1 MQAFVQACAVS
12 SPLSN
17 HRTKHPPKGLPDSSD
32 PIRQDGLQCCNVK
45 SWLSQIKSFGALAP
59 SSMLLFGSIV
69 LLSKTKNVGS
79 LLQVLGAGCL
89 NLVILAHIAEALH
102 WFAFMHWGQEHSIGH
117 YLDLTSAILGITL
130 FPLGYL
136 LHAWGIRRGR

>member
-1 MQAFVQACAVS
+1 MS
-12 SPLSN
+12 GTL
-17 HRTKHPPKGLPDSSD
+17 
-32 PIRQDGLQCCNVK
+32 
-45 SWLSQIKSFGALAP
+45 IKSFVALAP

-89 NLVILAHIAEALH
+89 NLVILAHIAEALQL
-102 WFAFMHWGQEHSIGH
+102 FPFMHWGQVHSIGH
-117 YLDLTSAILGITL
+117 YLDLTSVILGITL

-136 LHAWGIRRGR
+136 LHARGIRRAR

>member
-1 MQAFVQACAVS
+1 MS
-12 SPLSN
+12 GTL
-17 HRTKHPPKGLPDSSD
+17 
-32 PIRQDGLQCCNVK
+32 
-45 SWLSQIKSFGALAP
+45 IKSFVALAP

-117 YLDLTSAILGITL
+117 YLDLTSAILGIAL

>member
-1 MQAFVQACAVS
+1 MS
-12 SPLSN
+12 GTL
-17 HRTKHPPKGLPDSSD
+17 
-32 PIRQDGLQCCNVK
+32 
-45 SWLSQIKSFGALAP
+45 IKSFVALAP

-69 LLSKTKNVGS
+69 LLSKTKNVGP

-117 YLDLTSAILGITL
+117 YLDLTNAILGIAL
-130 FPLGYL
+130 FSLGYL
-136 LHAWGIRRGR
+136 LYVRWMRCGR

>member
-1 MQAFVQACAVS
+1 MS
-12 SPLSN
+12 GTL
-17 HRTKHPPKGLPDSSD
+17 
-32 PIRQDGLQCCNVK
+32 
-45 SWLSQIKSFGALAP
+45 IKSFVALAP
-59 SSMLLFGSIV
+59 SSMLLVGSVV

-117 YLDLTSAILGITL
+117 YLDLTSAILGIAL
-130 FPLGYL
+130 FSLGL
-136 LHAWGIRRGR
+136 SPPCTGMTPGR

>member
-1 MQAFVQACAVS
+1 MA
-12 SPLSN
+12 
-17 HRTKHPPKGLPDSSD
+17 
-32 PIRQDGLQCCNVK
+32 CNVK
-45 SWLSQIKSFGALAP
+45 SWLSQIKSFVALAP

-117 YLDLTSAILGITL
+117 
-130 FPLGYL
+130 
-136 LHAWGIRRGR
+136 W

>member
-1 MQAFVQACAVS
+1 MS
-12 SPLSN
+12 GTL
-17 HRTKHPPKGLPDSSD
+17 
-32 PIRQDGLQCCNVK
+32 
-45 SWLSQIKSFGALAP
+45 IKSFVALAP

-117 YLDLTSAILGITL
+117 YLDLTSAILGIAV
-130 FPLGYL
+130 FSLGYL
-136 LHAWGIRRGR
+136 LHVRWMRCGR

>member
-1 MQAFVQACAVS
+1 
-12 SPLSN
+12 
-17 HRTKHPPKGLPDSSD
+17 
-32 PIRQDGLQCCNVK
+32 
-45 SWLSQIKSFGALAP
+45 
-59 SSMLLFGSIV
+59 MLLFGSMMFIA
-69 LLSKTKNVGS
+69 KTKNLGS

-89 NLVILAHIAEALH
+89 NLVILAHIAVALR

-117 YLDLTSAILGITL
+117 YLDLASAILGITL